1 MSEERSDIDRA
12 PRFACNYFGYMEV
25 LFPEETFT
33 PKSLYVQT
41 VDISLSGCRLH
52 TKSITPDIYRL
63 MLVEQRHVRLTIDL
77 TDRRVLRLKGRIVWI
92 DYDAEQSALAIAFT
106 GLSDEDTQQL
116 DNLLMELNQSGQ
128 ILSLEDTRPGVS
140 FGGRRNG

>member
-1 MSEERSDIDRA
+1 MSTRRIDINRA

-33 PKSLYVQT
+33 PKSIYVQT

-52 TKSITPDIYRL
+52 TKSITRDIYRL

-92 DYDAEQSALAIAFT
+92 DFTPEQTALAIAFT
-106 GLSDEDTQQL
+106 GLSEADMEQL
-116 DNLLMELNQSGQ
+116 DSLLTELNGTGQ
-128 ILSLEDTRPGVS
+128 IL
-140 FGGRRNG
+140 